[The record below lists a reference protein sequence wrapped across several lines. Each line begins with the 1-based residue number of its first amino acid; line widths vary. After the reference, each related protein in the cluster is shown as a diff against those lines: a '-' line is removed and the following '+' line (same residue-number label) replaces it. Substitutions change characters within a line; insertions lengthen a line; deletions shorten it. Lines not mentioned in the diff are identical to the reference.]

1 MNRRC
6 NFILCYKFL
15 FVKNNLNI
23 NYKALWSKNKK
34 IYNFKNYEIIWKNGR
49 RSKGRRKPY
58 MLTITLFCSKNHK
71 RLKIWLMLR
80 IYTIND
86 VKKNLYVYKNENKHP
101 RGWASSSLFIYDF
114 NSFYKSFTKTNQKRQ
129 M

>member
-1 MNRRC
+1 
-6 NFILCYKFL
+6 
-15 FVKNNLNI
+15 
-23 NYKALWSKNKK
+23 
-34 IYNFKNYEIIWKNGR
+34 
-49 RSKGRRKPY
+49 
-58 MLTITLFCSKNHK
+58 
-71 RLKIWLMLR
+71 MLR